1 MKNIISALV
10 ATSLLG
16 SVVLADEIDDKIQRL
31 EKENKLLELQKKK
44 RELEMQNQ
52 IINKNDNSTPEYK
65 TAKSVNPNSKSGAF
79 IGIEGVLGGTDIN
92 FSVSEVDIYSS
103 EYPDRIYDVV
113 LPHKLNIT
121 FDMGLVGG
129 YQHYFGE
136 SQRHGI
142 KVSAHLYSGFGNNY
156 NMLYDPPVEVI
167 NYSYETQSSDGA
179 KMTVTNTGTAKT
191 TGKVIVSYIP
201 IKFGF
206 DVKYL
211 WDFLQRGK
219 HTLGLN
225 VGLGYEFDA
234 YINGKEKVSSIY
246 DSETKNSIDAKVT
259 QHHDEDQKDYK
270 LDNIYSNG
278 IYPVIGLHYYYGHH
292 QFELMYRFGGIFDQV
307 TSKNAYHDSDS
318 DTFNGKN
325 GLITETTDETHK
337 IVLNTQSYL
346 TINYAYRF

>member
-1 MKNIISALV
+1 MKTIISALV
-10 ATSLLG
+10 ATTLLG
-16 SVVLADEIDDKIQRL
+16 SIALADEIDDQIQKL

-44 RELEMQNQ
+44 KELEMQNQ
-52 IINKNDNSTPEYK
+52 IISKGDNSTSDHK
-65 TAKSVNPNSKSGAF
+65 TTKREKSNSKNGGF
-79 IGIEGVLGGTDIN
+79 IGVEGVLGGGDLN
-92 FSVSEVDIYSS
+92 FSVSEVDTYSS
-103 EYPDRIYDVV
+103 EYSNRIYDVV
-113 LPHKLNIT
+113 VPHKLNVT

-129 YQHYFGE
+129 YQHYFGD

-167 NYSYETQSSDGA
+167 NDSYETQSSDGTM
-179 KMTVTNTGTAKT
+179 MTVTNTGTAKT
-191 TGKVIVSYIP
+191 TTKVIVSYIP

-211 WDFLQRGK
+211 YDFLQRGK

-234 YINGKEKVSSIY
+234 YINGKEKVSFIR
-246 DSETKNSIDAKVT
+246 DSETTDSISSKVT
-259 QHHDEDQKDYK
+259 QHHYEDQKDYN

-307 TSKNAYHDSDS
+307 TSKNAYHNSDS
-318 DTFNGKN
+318 DTFKDKN
-325 GLITETTDETHK
+325 GLITETIDETHK
-337 IVLNTQSYL
+337 IVLNTKSYL